1 MAIPIPCNVPN
12 CKLYCES
19 VLELHEHRLDN
30 HYQYYFELVDGDEI
44 LLLRYMG
51 VLKQ

>member
-1 MAIPIPCNVPN
+1 MIKISCEVSNCNV
-12 CKLYCES
+12 LFDS

-30 HYQYYFELVDGDEI
+30 HYQYYFELAKGDET

-51 VLKQ
+51 VLK